1 MLRAVGSE
9 QMDAMKN
16 DVEGTGA
23 VCPFTGR
30 KADVAVTPGS
40 EAEKKPAKP
49 AMFTTADVE
58 RFLAV
63 MRPLGTTID
72 WMRQFL
78 ARPHPELGRSGP
90 VCPFVP
96 GALDQNTIWLTAV
109 NVRSKNEIVEVVGQY
124 RDHFLELEPKSGDL
138 ALDKAILIVFPNLT
152 HDDAPMVDEAQAELK
167 PRFVDAGLMI
177 GEFHERNESPGLR
190 NEDFRPLRSPVPMLA
205 IRHMVESDLPFLQRS
220 LDPPAMRIA
229 FLRSYLRRLGAS
241 LSRRNFDIALE
252 ALVTAELDTRRLLEG
267 DCEDALPAPA
277 EC

>member
-1 MLRAVGSE
+1 
-9 QMDAMKN
+9 MDAMKN

-124 RDHFLELEPKSGDL
+124 RDHFLELEPKTPSGDSRHVHEL
-138 ALDKAILIVFPNLT
+138 TDQSSQTLDL
-152 HDDAPMVDEAQAELK
+152 PMRHLQLWLHLLRREK
-167 PRFVDAGLMI
+167 
-177 GEFHERNESPGLR
+177 GLR
-190 NEDFRPLRSPVPMLA
+190 QFA
-205 IRHMVESDLPFLQRS
+205 
-220 LDPPAMRIA
+220 
-229 FLRSYLRRLGAS
+229 
-241 LSRRNFDIALE
+241 
-252 ALVTAELDTRRLLEG
+252 
-267 DCEDALPAPA
+267 
-277 EC
+277 